1 MFLNTSKIV
10 PHLQLIDDEDRG
22 TSSTV
27 RYRTMSVHKWT
38 AASFRV

>member
-10 PHLQLIDDEDRG
+10 PHLQLIDDEGRD

-27 RYRTMSVHKWT
+27 DTGQ
-38 AASFRV
+38 